1 MEIHHLWRKSLVK
14 KIKKPLDIQEVL
26 CYNKYNKRKKD
37 VIKMVEVIDFILANA
52 KSIVSYE
59 VIDYNMDV
67 TIIEFSMANG
77 EKVRQIY

>member
-1 MEIHHLWRKSLVK
+1 
-14 KIKKPLDIQEVL
+14 
-26 CYNKYNKRKKD
+26 
-37 VIKMVEVIDFILANA
+37 MVEVIDFILANA

-67 TIIEFSMANG
+67 TVIEFSMANG